1 MCNIVICGKMSRPS
15 LSAPAGGGGA
25 AASSDMWTAAA
36 AARRHRSTGD
46 WICHLQSSSSCR
58 QSCEWRRDVN
68 LQLCNSLIILVDR
81 HTRRHVMWYTHCF
94 DNAGYLVTEWMVWFE
109 WCTIFMKSRSTLEWH
124 IGVIQDT
131 RSTILSLTQD
141 EIRQNIDSILLLCSI
156 HSQRQK
162 PGKY

>member
-46 WICHLQSSSSCR
+46 WICHLQSSSPSR

-124 IGVIQDT
+124 IGVIHKRHKKHDT
-131 RSTILSLTQD
+131 VSDSRWNSPEYWQYFALVLYSQSTPKA
-141 EIRQNIDSILLLCSI
+141 R
-156 HSQRQK
+156 
-162 PGKY
+162 